1 MEFGGGGEAS
11 TIEFMDNAAKQ
22 FQANVTLGETFW
34 TAITYTKFADKV
46 NRYPL
51 TRAALVLVNLTS
63 DKIED
68 GIARLS
74 KDTDVK
80 SVASAKNK
88 ETVAESEA
96 VLVDAM
102 HIDKAMSQGTL
113 DLLKP
118 LGQLFVRVGL
128 RLTKAEKKG
137 RERKEYSLD

>member
-1 MEFGGGGEAS
+1 M
-11 TIEFMDNAAKQ
+11 
-22 FQANVTLGETFW
+22 GETFW

-68 GIARLS
+68 GIARLL

-113 DLLKP
+113 DCWSHW
-118 LGQLFVRVGL
+118 VN
-128 RLTKAEKKG
+128 
-137 RERKEYSLD
+137 SL